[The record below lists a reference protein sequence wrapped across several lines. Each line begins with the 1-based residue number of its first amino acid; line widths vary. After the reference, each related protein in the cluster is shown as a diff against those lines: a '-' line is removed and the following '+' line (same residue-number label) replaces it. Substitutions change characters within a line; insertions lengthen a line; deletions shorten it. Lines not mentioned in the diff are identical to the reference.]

1 MPAVE
6 PTEADRLALRRM
18 ALVSTLAARGDA
30 TVGVLARATG
40 LGLRDARRLLA
51 DVTEALPE
59 LYEDQSGVLGLNDP
73 RRITRGLL
81 RAALALGLTVDYDGS
96 TYHDQEGGGW

>member
-1 MPAVE
+1 MPSVE

-40 LGLRDARRLLA
+40 LGLRDARRLVAVAIRL
-51 DVTEALPE
+51 D
-59 LYEDQSGVLGLNDP
+59 
-73 RRITRGLL
+73 
-81 RAALALGLTVDYDGS
+81 
-96 TYHDQEGGGW
+96 